1 MRNPNLQVIC
11 IDEGEESQV
20 NDTDQTLKD
29 HRRKLCQ
36 TKEEHTQTDTRSTQN
51 IK

>member
-1 MRNPNLQVIC
+1 MRNPNLQVMC

-20 NDTDQTLKD
+20 NGTDQTLKD

-36 TKEEHTQTDTRSTQN
+36 AKEEHTHTDTRSTQN